1 MKKMG
6 EELQIFKKILLCVDG
21 SENSYKAAQ
30 TGILISKQNAAEVF
44 VLFVIDLD
52 LIEAIIRV
60 QGKNQAEIKT
70 QMKEY
75 GKAYVRDIERLCEE
89 NQLKCTKLIEEGHPA
104 NVILHCTKKYNVD
117 LIVIA
122 HHKKA
127 RADKMFAGTIVS
139 DIIEFAQC
147 MILIVGEKKR

>member
-1 MKKMG
+1 V
-6 EELQIFKKILLCVDG
+6 EEQQQLFKKILLCVDG
-21 SENSYKAAQ
+21 SENSYKAARK
-30 TGILISKQNAAEVF
+30 GILIAKQNAAEVF

-52 LIEAIIRV
+52 LLNELTRV
-60 QGKNQAEIKT
+60 QNKNQAEIKI

-75 GKAYVRDIERLCEE
+75 GKAYVHDIEKLCEE

-104 NVILHCTKKYNVD
+104 NVILRYTKQYNID

-122 HHKKA
+122 HHLKT
-127 RADKMFAGTIVS
+127 RTDKMFTSTVCS
-139 DIIEFAQC
+139 DIVELAQC